1 MRDYELSICGAI
13 CIDPD
18 TVIPAVADVVTV
30 EDFGDKRCAALF
42 EAATEAASRGKA
54 VDPVTVVDYIS
65 GAVENPSEFVRE
77 CMELAP
83 TLANVELHAR
93 RVHEKGRERH
103 LRTELDKLTMLSGQE
118 GDELAASI
126 AGMCQDFLKTG
137 HRKRTVTL
145 GESLAKVYR
154 SLDEPQTDRIDT
166 GYSRLDSILKGFH
179 GGNLVLVG
187 ARAGVGK
194 SAFSGNL
201 ALKVASEGK
210 PVLLFSM
217 EMQHDEV
224 SERACARGTNVPLS
238 AIIDRKLTPDQYRS
252 LSRYIGAAEKD
263 PLHICDDPHITS
275 AKIRAEARSIPG
287 LALIIVDFISLMQS
301 DKKHDSRNLEL
312 GAISRDLK
320 NLAAEMRIPIVAL
333 AQLNR
338 GADDTEKPT
347 LRSIR
352 DSGELE
358 QNANKVLFLWN
369 VRPDQNI
376 VGVSVAK
383 NRRGGLGEVHFR
395 FDGNHMRYY
404 ELPENVKEDASP
416 KNRRQR
422 ITTDDD

>member
-1 MRDYELSICGAI
+1 MSLCGAI

-30 EDFGDKRCAALF
+30 EDFSDMRCAALF

-65 GAVENPSEFVRE
+65 GAVENPGEFVRE
-77 CMELAP
+77 CMALAP
-83 TLANVELHAR
+83 TLANVEIHAR

-126 AGMCQDFLKTG
+126 AGMCQGFLKTG
-137 HRKRTVTL
+137 HSKRTVLL
-145 GESLAKVYR
+145 GEALAKVYR
-154 SLDEPQTDRIDT
+154 SLDEPQTSRIDT
-166 GYSRLDSILKGFH
+166 GYPRLDSILKGMH

-187 ARAGVGK
+187 ARPGVGK
-194 SAFSGNL
+194 SAFSGDL
-201 ALKVASEGK
+201 AVKVASEGK

-217 EMQHDEV
+217 EMLADEV
-224 SERACARGTNVPLS
+224 AERVLARNTSVPLNVL
-238 AIIDRKLTPDQYRS
+238 IDRNPSPDQYRV
-252 LSRYIGAAEKD
+252 LSRTIGQMEKL
-263 PLHICDDPHITS
+263 PLHICDDPHVTS
-275 AKIRAEARSIPG
+275 GKIRAVSRSIPG

-301 DKKHDSRNLEL
+301 DKKYDSRNLEL

-320 NLAAEMRIPIVAL
+320 TLAAELRIPIVAL

-347 LRSIR
+347 QRSIR

-358 QNANKVLFLWN
+358 QNANKILFLWN

-383 NRRGGLGEVHFR
+383 NRRGGLGEVHFH
-395 FDGNHMRYY
+395 FDGNHMRYK
-404 ELPENVKEDASP
+404 ELPENVKEEKQEKKRP
-416 KNRRQR
+416 KGFYEE
-422 ITTDDD
+422 